1 MRGSYQ
7 FNMEVN
13 FISSFLGNVLPWSL
27 RTNNSFYNTIIQYD
41 V

>member
-13 FISSFLGNVLPWSL
+13 FISSFLGNVLLWSL